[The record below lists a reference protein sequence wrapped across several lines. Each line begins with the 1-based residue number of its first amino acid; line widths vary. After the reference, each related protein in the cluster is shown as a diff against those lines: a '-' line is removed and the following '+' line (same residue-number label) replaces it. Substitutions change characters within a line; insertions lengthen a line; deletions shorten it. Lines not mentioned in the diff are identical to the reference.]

1 VRSRTLIAFFMVALG
16 AMALGGCGQDVG
28 TPANRPLVVAS
39 FYPHYE
45 FARQVAGNR
54 AEVVSLVP
62 TGAEPHDWEPSPQD
76 VVRVRQARVFVYNG
90 AGYERWIDRLAEG
103 IGATGAVVVR
113 ATEGIQL
120 LPADL
125 RGERTPVSDPHVWLD
140 PLLAQHEVEAI
151 RAALA
156 KVDPAHETEYTDHA
170 RAFTTKLAALDE
182 AYAKGLAQCVRRD
195 LIVSHDAF
203 GYLARRYKLLV
214 VPLMGL
220 APAAEPSPSQ
230 FTSIVRLARRR
241 EVKYVF
247 FEPLASSKLAETLAR
262 EVGARTLV
270 LNPIEGR
277 THAETAAGM
286 GYVQL
291 MEANL
296 KNLRTALD
304 CR

>member
-1 VRSRTLIAFFMVALG
+1 MTFFVFAAVAIALA
-16 AMALGGCGQDVG
+16 GCRQDVG
-28 TPANRPLVVAS
+28 TQSARPLVVAS

-45 FARQVAGNR
+45 FARQVAGDR
-54 AEVVSLVP
+54 AEVISLVP

-76 VVRVRQARVFVYNG
+76 IVRIGQARVFVYNG
-90 AGYERWIDRLAEG
+90 AGYERWIDRLAGG

-113 ATEGIQL
+113 ATEGIEL

-140 PLLAQHEVEAI
+140 PRLAQHEVEAI

-156 KVDPAHETEYTDHA
+156 KADPAHEKEYADHA

-182 AYAKGLAQCVRRD
+182 AYATGLGQCVRRD

-203 GYLARRYKLLV
+203 GYLARRYRLLV

-220 APAAEPSPSQ
+220 APDAEPSPAQ
-230 FTSIVRLARRR
+230 LASIVRLANRRR
-241 EVKYVF
+241 VKYVF
-247 FEPLASSKLAETLAR
+247 FETLVSPKLAETLTH
-262 EVGARTLV
+262 EIGARTLV

-277 THAETAAGM
+277 THDEAAAGM
-286 GYVQL
+286 GYVEL
-291 MEANL
+291 MERNL
-296 KNLRTALD
+296 NNLRTALD